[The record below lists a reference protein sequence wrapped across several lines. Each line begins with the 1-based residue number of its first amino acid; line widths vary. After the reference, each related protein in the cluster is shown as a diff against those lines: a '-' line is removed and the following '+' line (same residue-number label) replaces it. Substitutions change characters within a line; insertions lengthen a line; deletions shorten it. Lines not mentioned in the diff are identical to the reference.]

1 MLSWGALLGEC
12 AQYGVTPLYTACHNG
27 QMKVVKLL
35 LEHADVAVNQAEL
48 EVRGR
53 REGSAMW
60 GWR

>member
-12 AQYGVTPLYTACHNG
+12 AQDGFTPLYVASQKGHEE
-27 QMKVVKLL
+27 VVKLL
-35 LEHADVAVNQAEL
+35 LEPADVAVNQATK
-48 EVRGR
+48 VRGR